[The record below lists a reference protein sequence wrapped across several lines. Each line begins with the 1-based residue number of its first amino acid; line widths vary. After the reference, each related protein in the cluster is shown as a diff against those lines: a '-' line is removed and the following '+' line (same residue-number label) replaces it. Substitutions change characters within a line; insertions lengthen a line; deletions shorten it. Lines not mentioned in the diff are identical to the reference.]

1 MSKCSYR
8 TAEPAV
14 TLLSFRCIVVL
25 NLRIARMPV
34 TGLPEMILQDIF
46 LKIFNDD
53 VSEANNTQLLLE
65 QMVM

>member
-1 MSKCSYR
+1 
-8 TAEPAV
+8 
-14 TLLSFRCIVVL
+14 
-25 NLRIARMPV
+25 MPV

-65 QMVM
+65 QMVMWPWTMTR